1 MRSEIDNLKRR
12 IERQEVEY
20 LQTMKANT
28 VLKCQIETLKNKAS
42 AQQVQPTVH
51 VGVPMAELEQQ
62 NLLLENQMTE
72 LRAKLD
78 EAVTMMRMQH

>member
-1 MRSEIDNLKRR
+1 M
-12 IERQEVEY
+12 
-20 LQTMKANT
+20 
-28 VLKCQIETLKNKAS
+28 
-42 AQQVQPTVH
+42 QPTVH